1 MLTQRERRLFDDL
14 ERQYY
19 AADAP
24 ARPAD
29 APAEPADAPAEAADA
44 PDQPADAESSSKAWV
59 LEVGMGICVA
69 MVAICGLL
77 GAPEGVVCF
86 TGSMMILAFMHYHI

>member
-1 MLTQRERRLFDDL
+1 MLTQRERRLFEDL

-24 ARPAD
+24 PRRAD
-29 APAEPADAPAEAADA
+29 DPAEPAGTPAESADPEA
-44 PDQPADAESSSKAWV
+44 SSKAWV
-59 LEVGMGICVA
+59 LEVGMGVCVA

-77 GAPEGVVCF
+77 GAPEGVVGF
-86 TGSMMILAFMHYHI
+86 TGSAMILAFMHYHI

>member
-24 ARPAD
+24 AKPAD
-29 APAEPADAPAEAADA
+29 APAEPPDAAPA
-44 PDQPADAESSSKAWV
+44 QPADAESSSKAWV